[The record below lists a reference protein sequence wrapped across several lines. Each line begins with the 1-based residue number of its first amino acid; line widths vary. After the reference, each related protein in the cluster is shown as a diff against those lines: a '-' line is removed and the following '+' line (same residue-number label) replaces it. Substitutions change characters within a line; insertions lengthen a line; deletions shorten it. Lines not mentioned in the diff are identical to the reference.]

1 MLTSPTD
8 TAAALACHALTVVT
22 PARRLVE
29 DLSFTAPAGSFLC
42 VLGENGAGKTLTLH
56 TLAGLRAP
64 AGGHVELQGRRLD
77 DWPRRDRARRLGLL
91 TQVTEDPFPA
101 TVLETALIGR
111 HPHIDFWHWES
122 DADVE
127 LVRQALAACDLGGFE
142 DRPVET
148 LSGGE
153 RRRLAIA
160 TVLAQDPDV
169 LLLDEPT
176 NHLDPHHQLDL
187 LKLLRARADAGR
199 CVIATLHDATLAA
212 RYADAALLLF
222 GNGTWLQG
230 PADETL
236 SAESLSRLYH
246 TPITE
251 LRWQERRVFLGA

>member
-1 MLTSPTD
+1 MTAMLS
-8 TAAALACHALTVVT
+8 CHELTVVT
-22 PARRLVE
+22 PTRRLVE
-29 DLSFTAPAGSFLC
+29 RLNLAAAAGAFVC

-64 AGGHVELQGRRLD
+64 ASGQVELQGRPLET
-77 DWPRRDRARRLGLL
+77 WPRRDRARRLGLL
-91 TQVTEDPFPA
+91 TQATEDPFPA

-111 HPHIDFWHWES
+111 HPHIGFWHWES
-122 DADVE
+122 DTDVD
-127 LVRQALAACDLGGFE
+127 LVRQALASCDLGGFE

-187 LKLLRARADAGR
+187 LNLLRARADAGR

-222 GNGTWLQG
+222 GDGQWLYG
-230 PADETL
+230 PATDTL
-236 SAESLSRLYH
+236 SADSLSRLYR
-246 TPITE
+246 TPIEE
-251 LRWQERRVFLGA
+251 LRWQERRVFLGV

>member
-1 MLTSPTD
+1 MLS
-8 TAAALACHALTVVT
+8 CHDLTVVT

-29 DLSFTAPAGSFLC
+29 HLELTAAAGTFVC

-64 AGGHVELQGRRLD
+64 AAGHVELQGRRLEA
-77 DWPRRDRARRLGLL
+77 WPRRDRARRLGLL
-91 TQVTEDPFPA
+91 TQATEDPFPA

-111 HPHIDFWHWES
+111 HPHIGFWQWES
-122 DADVE
+122 DRDVD
-127 LVRQALAACDLGGFE
+127 LVRQALASCDLGDLE

-160 TVLAQDPDV
+160 TVLAQDPEV

-222 GNGTWLQG
+222 GDGQWLYG
-230 PADETL
+230 AAADTL
-236 SAESLSRLYH
+236 SAPSLSRLYR
-246 TPITE
+246 TPIEE
-251 LRWQERRVFLGA
+251 LRWHERRVFLGV